1 MALPISLTGQG
12 QGQGH
17 LEFKV
22 SLFHTVSLCQPELH
36 SETLSQTT
44 TKEPLLLPCV
54 CASVSVPGS
63 GGTYEC
69 ACVCACVCT
78 HVYTCVCMCMCLCVG
93 ICACPHIQLH

>member
-36 SETLSQTT
+36 SETLSQTYKAT
-44 TKEPLLLPCV
+44 IGSDRLHKV
-54 CASVSVPGS
+54 VSIPRDDWQ
-63 GGTYEC
+63 GGLNKQK
-69 ACVCACVCT
+69 ACLVT
-78 HVYTCVCMCMCLCVG
+78 
-93 ICACPHIQLH
+93 